1 MNQRQASLSRKYLI
15 KRKKES
21 WCVSSTGIKN
31 TLLQRVDD
39 KVFPVSASVRHFNC
53 QSFIKRSFHCFNIYL
68 NGVHIL
74 GNFYFEIHF
83 ASHRDRFPAALTE
96 TAFLQFLCLPASQ
109 SSVQVSEMLSSSE
122 NLASDLVGMEVLW
135 ICGCGVGVTRCA
147 SVLWFTAQW
156 HRSEALNTVE

>member
-122 NLASDLVGMEVLW
+122 NLATVTWRGWKSFES
-135 ICGCGVGVTRCA
+135 VGVELGWLDVPQYCGLQPSGTE
-147 SVLWFTAQW
+147 VKLLTQ
-156 HRSEALNTVE
+156 